1 MYMQI
6 LKKKKRSLGSTQR
19 FRCDLKLFNVQM
31 EVVKV
36 ILNVWAR
43 IAQVFFWSNLN
54 EHSSPIALLL
64 LDKFQVSSALSLMAE
79 EVTVSLDIVRSQNQP
94 TNQKGLVPEP
104 LPGLLAPASQSKT
117 SMYFGF
123 VGFQSYSQIKT
134 MRHEHQ
140 DNHVDVIHLISC
152 DLYLS

>member
-6 LKKKKRSLGSTQR
+6 LKKKRSLGSTQR

-94 TNQKGLVPEP
+94 TNQPKR
-104 LPGLLAPASQSKT
+104 PGSRAPAWSTGSSITKQNKYVFWFCRVLVLFT
-117 SMYFGF
+117 DKNYE
-123 VGFQSYSQIKT
+123 T
-134 MRHEHQ
+134 
-140 DNHVDVIHLISC
+140 
-152 DLYLS
+152 